1 VGEVNYVV
9 VAAPSGAEL
18 TEVDNPST
26 ITADGKTYYVS
37 NHTYYERIQR
47 EGKDIYVVVDP
58 PLLVEVTDI
67 PEDTVKILVNGK
79 TYYQYDKIFYE
90 EVSIPGKTLYK
101 IVEDPY

>member
-18 TEVDNPST
+18 TEIDNPNT

-47 EGKDIYVVVDP
+47 DGKYIYVVVDP

-67 PEDTVKILVNGK
+67 PEDTVEILVNGK

-90 EVSIPGKTLYK
+90 EVNIPGKTIYK
-101 IVEDPY
+101 IVESPY